1 MLRGT
6 EDDLVLPSQVPI
18 LKLDF
23 TNIFPQNSAG
33 AEAAQIAKRNTLDGD
48 STNTCAAD
56 QEILCSRSRNTLL
69 KICTLLKI
77 GKYQC
82 IGGL

>member
-6 EDDLVLPSQVPI
+6 EVDPALPSQVSFERDILVTIFKPI
-18 LKLDF
+18 F
-23 TNIFPQNSAG
+23 NPQNSAG
-33 AEAAQIAKRNTLDGD
+33 AEAAQIAKRNTLVGD

-56 QEILCSRSRNTLL
+56 REILCSISRN
-69 KICTLLKI
+69 TLLKI
-77 GKYQC
+77 GKYQR